1 MTHTQ
6 SLSLSL
12 SMKSSASHDPKTQTI
27 TGNEQETAP
36 ADVITAARVL
46 SSSRT
51 KSFCSSL
58 SSSSFSS
65 SSSSLSYPLSPASP
79 LHFPSNSASKIPF
92 SWEKQP
98 GIPKQAIL
106 SLELLLR
113 ERESAVKTGAKNF
126 RVSDQALPPPPPVSS
141 ISSSKKKPQENDG
154 DPFLTALIECSK
166 DQRAESLWKNS
177 RKVCKSSSFRL
188 SFVDI
193 YTSCKRTSS
202 VTECHVLLPR
212 SSNACLNLLNK
223 EAVPVIAQR

>member
-1 MTHTQ
+1 MN
-6 SLSLSL
+6 
-12 SMKSSASHDPKTQTI
+12 SSASHDPKTQTI
-27 TGNEQETAP
+27 TGNEPETAP

-46 SSSRT
+46 SSRRT
-51 KSFCSSL
+51 RSFCSSL

-65 SSSSLSYPLSPASP
+65 SSSSLSYPLSPTSP
-79 LHFPSNSASKIPF
+79 LQFPLNSASKIPF
-92 SWEKQP
+92 SWEQQP

-106 SLELLLR
+106 SPELLLR

-126 RVSDQALPPPPPVSS
+126 SVSDQALPPPPVSS
-141 ISSSKKKPQENDG
+141 ISSSKKKPQEKDG

-212 SSNACLNLLNK
+212 SSNACLNLLSD
-223 EAVPVIAQR
+223 RSL